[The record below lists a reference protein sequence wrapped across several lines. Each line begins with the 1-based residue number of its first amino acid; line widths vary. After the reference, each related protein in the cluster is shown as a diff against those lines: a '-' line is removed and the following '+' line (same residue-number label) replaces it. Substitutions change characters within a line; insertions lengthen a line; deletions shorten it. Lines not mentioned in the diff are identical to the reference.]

1 MILSRC
7 GEGGARVNVYI
18 VNVEI
23 KATQS
28 GYKACMNFE
37 DNKGQL
43 HEKQLA
49 QEQKASMQS
58 NYLAGFIAVLTA
70 LQNPCMLS
78 IYSHSDYIVEP
89 VRQGWLQSWAQHERK
104 NAKGKTVRNA
114 EQWQQVKKLL
124 AGHSVR
130 FINNK
135 EDK

>member
-28 GYKACMNFE
+28 GYKAYMSFK
-37 DNKGQL
+37 DSKDQL
-43 HEKQLA
+43 HEKQLD
-49 QEQKASMQS
+49 QERKASMQS

-89 VRQGWLQSWAQHERK
+89 VRQDGYRAGRSMNGKTQ
-104 NAKGKTVRNA
+104 KGKQLETQ

-124 AGHSVR
+124 AG
-130 FINNK
+130 ILCAL
-135 EDK
+135 

>member
-78 IYSHSDYIVEP
+78 ITRIPTILWSRSGRDGS
-89 VRQGWLQSWAQHERK
+89 RAGRSM
-104 NAKGKTVRNA
+104 NGKTPK
-114 EQWQQVKKLL
+114 VKQLETRSN
-124 AGHSVR
+124 GSR
-130 FINNK
+130 
-135 EDK
+135 